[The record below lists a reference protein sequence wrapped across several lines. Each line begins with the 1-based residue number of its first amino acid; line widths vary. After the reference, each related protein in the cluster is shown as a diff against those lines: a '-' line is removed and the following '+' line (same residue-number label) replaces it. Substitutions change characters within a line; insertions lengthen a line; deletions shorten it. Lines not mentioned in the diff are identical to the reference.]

1 MVRVSKCPSFK
12 NVGDCGEKGGDICAW
27 NSKTNKCRKK
37 RVTRK
42 RTPDLENCPRLKT
55 SDGCGKN
62 ELCKWNSKTSKCRK
76 MRVVVSKRGK
86 KINYPIAFL
95 FTIIGGKKDAE
106 EDEDKWK
113 DFPANKLSKE
123 AKETFKL
130 GVVDQLSYYL
140 DNRTDTL
147 KYTFKKEG
155 LVARTTVD
163 FDYRADSEET
173 EELMDFVA
181 VMNEKSIWQTHFK
194 YGELDVVSDG
204 KYYKFW
210 DMRVL

>member
-1 MVRVSKCPSFK
+1 MK
-12 NVGDCGEKGGDICAW
+12 KGADIICAW

-42 RTPDLENCPRLKT
+42 RTPDIENCPRLKT
-55 SDGCGKN
+55 SVGCGKN

-76 MRVVVSKRGK
+76 MRVVVSKTQKRTNK
-86 KINYPIAFL
+86 YPIAFL
-95 FTIIGGKKDAE
+95 FTIIGGKK
-106 EDEDKWK
+106 EDEDDWK
-113 DFPANKLSKE
+113 EFPANKLSKA

-130 GVVDQLSYYL
+130 GVVDQLDYFTGI
-140 DNRTDTL
+140 RIDTL

-155 LVARTTVD
+155 LVVKTTVG
-163 FDYRADSEET
+163 FDYRDDNNSDET

-181 VMNEKSIWQTHFK
+181 VVNEKTIWQTHFK
-194 YGELDVVSDG
+194 RGELDVESGG

-210 DMRVL
+210 DVSVVA